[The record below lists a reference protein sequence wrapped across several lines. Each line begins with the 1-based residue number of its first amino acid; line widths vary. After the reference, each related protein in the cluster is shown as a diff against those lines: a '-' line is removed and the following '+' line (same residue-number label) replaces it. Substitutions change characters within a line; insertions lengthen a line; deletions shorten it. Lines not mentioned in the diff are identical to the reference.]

1 MDDNIK
7 VITGKVSIFA
17 GGHKDKNGKRGYRDA
32 EGNFHAEFFKAS
44 ISEIVGDKYHA
55 YSWSIAPLD
64 AEEIANAPMGT
75 TFKVSLQAKLVED
88 DAGNMV
94 PATMAGGDGTN
105 VYHDC
110 RLVDID
116 VDKIG
121 HLERR
126 RIVRYIDDVKAPEA
140 DADADIDG

>member
-1 MDDNIK
+1 MSDNIK
-7 VITGKVSIFA
+7 VITGKVNIFA
-17 GGHKDKNGKRGYRDA
+17 GGHKDKNGRTGYRDA

-44 ISEIVGDKYHA
+44 VGETDGDKYHA
-55 YSWSIAPLD
+55 YTWGISPLD

-75 TFKVSLQAKLVED
+75 TFKVTLKAKIVED

-94 PATMAGGDGTN
+94 PAIVSGKDGAT

-110 RLVDID
+110 HLVDID

-121 HLERR
+121 KLERR
-126 RIVRYIDDVKAPEA
+126 RIVRYIADVKAPEA
-140 DADADIDG
+140 DADIDG